1 MPQFDGK
8 VVLITGGTRGIGL
21 ACVRAFATR
30 GATVIWTGR
39 SQRSVDEVRIHMPES
54 AADAGIAADF
64 ADPEASS
71 TLVASA
77 ASRYGRLDILIN
89 NAGIV
94 DAKADPM
101 AASVEEWDR
110 VMAINLRAAFFASR
124 AAAGVMRKAGGGSI
138 VMLGSIAGQI
148 GGAATGPAYVASKAG
163 LEGLT
168 KSLARHFAPFSIRVN
183 CIAPS
188 GIETDMVA
196 AWPPE
201 ARARVIAMTPLGRLG
216 HPEEVTQV
224 ALYLGG
230 DDSSYVTGQTI
241 NINGGAY
248 MG

>member
-1 MPQFDGK
+1 
-8 VVLITGGTRGIGL
+8 
-21 ACVRAFATR
+21 
-30 GATVIWTGR
+30 
-39 SQRSVDEVRIHMPES
+39 MPES
-54 AADAGIAADF
+54 AADGGIAADF
-64 ADPEASS
+64 ADPDAPS
-71 TLVASA
+71 TLVAST

-89 NAGIV
+89 NAGIM

-101 AASVEEWDR
+101 AANVEEWDR

-124 AAAGVMRKAGGGSI
+124 AAAGVMQKDGSGSI

-148 GGAATGPAYVASKAG
+148 GGVATGPAYVASKAG

-168 KSLARHFAPFSIRVN
+168 KSLARHFAPLRIRVN

-201 ARARVIAMTPLGRLG
+201 TRAWVMAMTPLGRLG
-216 HPEEVTQV
+216 HPEEVTQA

>member
-1 MPQFDGK
+1 MPRFDGK
-8 VVLITGGTRGIGL
+8 VALITGGTRGIGL
-21 ACVRAFATR
+21 ACVRAFAAR
-30 GATVIWTGR
+30 GAAVAWTGH
-39 SQRSVDEVRIHMPES
+39 SQKSVDAARVHMPDL
-54 AADAGIAADF
+54 AADGGIAADF
-64 ADPEASS
+64 ADPGAPA
-71 TLVASA
+71 TLVAA
-77 ASRYGRLDILIN
+77 AVSRYGRLDVLIN
-89 NAGIV
+89 NAGIM

-110 VMAINLRAAFFASR
+110 IMAINLRAAFFASR
-124 AAAGVMRKAGGGSI
+124 AAAGVMQKGGGGSI
-138 VMLGSIAGQI
+138 VMLGSIASQI

-168 KSLARHFAPFSIRVN
+168 KSLARHFAPFRIRVN

-201 ARARVIAMTPLGRLG
+201 ARARIMAMTPLGRLG
-216 HPEEVTQV
+216 HPEEVTQA
-224 ALYLGG
+224 ALYLGS